1 MLSADNRPRFVIIA
15 VRPARVETIL
25 LARRHA
31 GGRCQVAELSPQI
44 DPCHRF

>member
-1 MLSADNRPRFVIIA
+1 MRSADNRPRFVIIA

-31 GGRCQVAELSPQI
+31 GGRCQVAEVSPQI
-44 DPCHRF
+44 DPGHRF